1 MHEQARGPSLSAP
14 HAPSLETLAASI
26 PLTWRRILLALLSYG
41 LFFTDIPRSGYGFAT
56 LPADTFNRIQESV
69 YSYWGPYNYPV
80 MRINRTRSGAFTG
93 AIGVKPAAVATVW
106 SYRSDTCS
114 VGLRALVQH
123 YGILGWDPCLLYAHA
138 CMNVSLD
145 LATVFTMLDNSV
157 ASLVS
162 RESQP
167 TALRV
172 ESFYKDKVHE
182 ALAPTDAVMEHEF
195 RSVQAY
201 VMHSAYDAC
210 HALRAI
216 RPNFCEQ
223 SQADYS
229 TLSAPRAGI
238 GRVSQHI
245 QKRFA
250 LALAALDS
258 STQVAEMVVIESGAD
273 FRPWI
278 GGMAIVRPRNFDI
291 VTLLRVRNCSTPRAC
306 TTVSVDDYRYEGG
319 LLNTNTVNTYRAVR
333 CLRFVGQLYNIIR
346 VGVLFYGCYLAASRR
361 YRPALGCFL
370 RIPAQVIIY
379 GSWFPVLLFAMA
391 HAMDAPFVYLLVY
404 RAFSSVN
411 GNLVITTDYIYFVL
425 TMLSCHMRNVWVLS
439 LLTKGL
445 LLAAR
450 DHRRGQAILGF
461 RGYVLPLVSF
471 CSIGFE
477 IRLLSIRN
485 TDIVRHAA
493 MAPSANVAAI
503 RYLHTLPSNVR
514 YWGLFLDLRCLLM
527 AFLCLHIALR
537 FLRVNVVR
545 ARSLVPYAVTSYCSS
560 SMFSTSWNTL
570 FVDKDASTVSMH
582 KMATQSAVANL
593 LYPSGGRRQAEHV
606 LMNVAW
612 MTDPIEYMAHA
623 LWWTST
629 VFVYKDSRSG
639 CVYYHPLSLQ
649 ELRTHDDDEMDNIL
663 SVVRKDTLLSLRW
676 SDRIYTC

>member
-1 MHEQARGPSLSAP
+1 MQEQVFDPSLSVP
-14 HAPSLETLAASI
+14 HGPSLETLAASI
-26 PLTWRRILLALLSYG
+26 PLTWRRALLALLSYG

-56 LPADTFNRIQESV
+56 LPADTFNQIQETIF
-69 YSYWGPYNYPV
+69 SYWGPYNYPV
-80 MRINRTRSGAFTG
+80 MRINRTSSGSFTG
-93 AIGVKPAAVATVW
+93 ATGVKPAAAATVW

-123 YGILGWDPCLLYAHA
+123 YGIPGWDPCLLYAHA
-138 CMNVSLD
+138 CASASLD
-145 LATVFTMLDNSV
+145 LAAVFAMLDNTV
-157 ASLVS
+157 ASLVA

-182 ALAPTDAVMEHEF
+182 ALAPTDAFMEHEF

-201 VMHSAYDAC
+201 VMRSAFDAC
-210 HALRAI
+210 DASHAY
-216 RPNFCEQ
+216 RPNYCEQ

-250 LALAALDS
+250 STLAALNA
-258 STQVAEMVVIESGAD
+258 TMQVAEMIVIESAAD

-278 GGMAIVRPRNFDI
+278 GGVAILRPRNFDL
-291 VTLLRVRNCSTPRAC
+291 VTLLRVRNCSSPTAC

-319 LLNTNTVNTYRAVR
+319 LLNTNTVHTYRTVR
-333 CLRFVGQLYNIIR
+333 CLRFVGQMYNIIR
-346 VGVLFYGCYLAASRR
+346 VGVLFYGCYLAA
-361 YRPALGCFL
+361 
-370 RIPAQVIIY
+370 
-379 GSWFPVLLFAMA
+379 WFPVVLFVIA
-391 HAMDAPFVYLLVY
+391 HVIDAPFVYLLVY

-411 GNLVITTDYIYFVL
+411 GNIVVTSDYIVFVL

-445 LLAAR
+445 LLATHGR
-450 DHRRGQAILGF
+450 RRGQTILGF

-477 IRLLSIRN
+477 VRLLSIRN
-485 TDIVRHAA
+485 TDVVRRAA
-493 MAPSANVAAI
+493 VAPSATVSAI

-527 AFLCLHIALR
+527 AFICLHIALR
-537 FLRVNVVR
+537 FLRVNIVR

-570 FVDKDASTVSMH
+570 FLDKDTSTVSMH

-593 LYPSGGRRQAEHV
+593 LYPCGGRRQAEHV

-623 LWWTST
+623 LWCTST
-629 VFVYKDSRSG
+629 VYVYKDSRTG
-639 CVYYHPLSLQ
+639 RLYYHPLSIE
-649 ELRTHDDDEMDNIL
+649 ELRTHDDDEMDKIL
-663 SVVRKDTLLSLRW
+663 TVVRQDTLVSLRW